1 MLKEIGKN
9 EAKGLKDW
17 QQRLYISDRAHLVF
31 DLHQEIDGLVEG
43 HKGKE
48 SLGTT
53 KKGIGPTY
61 SSKATR
67 NGVRVC
73 DLMYDFGIFEAK
85 FRTLVNYNKDMY
97 TGLSHIDVDAEL
109 KRYKVCL
116 FLHFSFLLRVREMQS
131 VHACSTF

>member
-1 MLKEIGKN
+1 MLKEIAKN
-9 EAKGLKDW
+9 EAKGLKNW

-43 HKGKE
+43 HKGKD

-85 FRTLVNYNKDMY
+85 FRNLVKYNKEMY
-97 TGLSHIDVDAEL
+97 AGLSDIDVESEL
-109 KRYKVCL
+109 QRYKVNL
-116 FLHFSFLLRVREMQS
+116 FLPSRITVSYSYINE
-131 VHACSTF
+131 